1 MANFLN
7 LVTTKRNVKLKTYD
21 SNSELSVIKG
31 IFDSVYVQQTSGHY
45 ESLIYE
51 TVNLL
56 NFMATKM
63 NVKPKKHMISIEN

>member
-7 LVTTKRNVKLKTYD
+7 LVTTERNVKLKTYD

-31 IFDSVYVQQTSGHY
+31 IFDCVYVQQMSGHY